1 MLLTHPLQAF
11 GAIFGHKPST
21 NRSSIDDKTSKN
33 YWEGNIESAV
43 NEQIDWYIQVEML
56 MSNAKSSCTNEEIT
70 AWLRGLLTIAW
81 ADGNF
86 DEDEQKMIANL
97 TQDELHPVSFEEGF
111 EPIAPEELV
120 AVLGKDTAKG
130 EDFLR
135 TAVMVA
141 LADGTYSLSE
151 DEVIS
156 KFCTAL
162 GHNVEAIEALRHTIE
177 DSKCDDPQGPS
188 SQIVFDANVAP
199 VAGTPLSSRLPKPH
213 HKDVLQPVKDW
224 LDGWEIHDPKVAHFV
239 CKIIPPQCP
248 FERDVVLFGRKI
260 VHIPAMCQI
269 NPLYEQLVGMR
280 FRALCYLADECK
292 EDVSSYC

>member
-11 GAIFGHKPST
+11 GAILGHKPST
-21 NRSSIDDKTSKN
+21 NRSSIDHKTSKN

-120 AVLGKDTAKG
+120 AVLGKETAKG

-151 DEVIS
+151 DEVIY

-162 GHNVEAIEALRHTIE
+162 GHNVEALEALRHTIE

-188 SQIVFDANVAP
+188 SQIVFDANIAP
-199 VAGTPLSSRLPKPH
+199 ATGTPLSSRLPKPH

-224 LDGWEIHDPKVAHFV
+224 LDGWEIHDPKLAHFV

>member
-1 MLLTHPLQAF
+1 MLLTLPLQAF
-11 GAIFGHKPST
+11 GAIFRHKPST
-21 NRSSIDDKTSKN
+21 NRSSIDQKTSKN

-56 MSNAKSSCTNEEIT
+56 MSNAKSSCTNEEIA

-97 TQDELHPVSFEEGF
+97 TQDELHPVSFEESF
-111 EPIAPEELV
+111 EPITPEELA
-120 AVLGKDTAKG
+120 AVLGKDTTKG

-151 DEVIS
+151 DEVIYNY
-156 KFCTAL
+156 CRAL
-162 GHNVEAIEALRHTIE
+162 GHNVEALEALRHTIE
-177 DSKCDDPQGPS
+177 DCKCDDPQGPS

-199 VAGTPLSSRLPKPH
+199 AGTPLSSRLPKPH

-224 LDGWEIHDPKVAHFV
+224 LDGWEIHDPKLAHFV

>member
-1 MLLTHPLQAF
+1 MLLTRPLQAF
-11 GAIFGHKPST
+11 GAIFRHKPST
-21 NRSSIDDKTSKN
+21 NRSSIDQKTSKN
-33 YWEGNIESAV
+33 YWEGNIESAI

-97 TQDELHPVSFEEGF
+97 TQDELHPVSFDEGF
-111 EPIAPEELV
+111 EPIAPEELA

-177 DSKCDDPQGPS
+177 DSKCDDSQGPS

-199 VAGTPLSSRLPKPH
+199 AAGTPLSSRLPQPH
-213 HKDVLQPVKDW
+213 HKNVLQPVKDW
-224 LDGWEIHDPKVAHFV
+224 LDGWEIHDPKLAHFV

-248 FERDVVLFGRKI
+248 FERDIVLFGRKI